1 MTNRIR
7 QLDEKVQSVRKALE
21 QIDIEAAARE
31 AGVPASTLRY
41 DLNKV
46 KQALPEAVANRTPGP
61 KPKGKATEARKPRSE
76 TEGAKVWGKGHQEW
90 DVLGV
95 ELGADAAAGL
105 VGRATGAHSASA
117 MPGLWL

>member
-21 QIDIEAAARE
+21 QINIAEAARE
-31 AGVPASTLRY
+31 AGVPASTLCY

-61 KPKGKATEARKPRSE
+61 KPKGKAMEPRSE
-76 TEGAKVWGKGHQEW
+76 TEGAKV
-90 DVLGV
+90 
-95 ELGADAAAGL
+95 
-105 VGRATGAHSASA
+105 
-117 MPGLWL
+117 